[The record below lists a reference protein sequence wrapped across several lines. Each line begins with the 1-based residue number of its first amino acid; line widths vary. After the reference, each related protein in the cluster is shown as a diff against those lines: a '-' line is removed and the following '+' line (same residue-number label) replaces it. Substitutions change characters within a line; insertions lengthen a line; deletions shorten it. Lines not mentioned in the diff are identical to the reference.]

1 MENLEEKILGILN
14 DPQAMEQVLS
24 AAKSLGLSPDDASD
38 TPPAAPLPVME
49 LLQKAGAP
57 DHRQEALMHALVPYL
72 KPQRRKK
79 LERALRLAK
88 LSHLAGFALQ
98 SDPAAVGDL

>member
-1 MENLEEKILGILN
+1 MEDMEEKILGVLR
-14 DPQAMEQVLS
+14 DPQQMEQIM
-24 AAKSLGLSPDDASD
+24 AIAGNLGLTQEEGDA
-38 TPPAAPLPVME
+38 PPVTE
-49 LLQKAGAP
+49 LLQKFGAP
-57 DHRQEALMHALVPYL
+57 DHRQEALMHALAPYL

-98 SDPAAVGDL
+98 HETGDLNV